1 MRKALETLPWVEQGT
16 IQTDVARR
24 EVRFDL
30 KDRGAFNEDEV
41 TKALQGQGFPVVTV
55 KAAPGR

>member
-1 MRKALETLPWVEQGT
+1 VRNALGTLPWVEQGT

-30 KDRGAFNEDEV
+30 KEGGTFDEEEV
-41 TKALQGQGFPVVTV
+41 RKALRGQGFPEVSV
-55 KAAPGR
+55 KSAPGR